1 MKRFTKLALT
11 LTGATL
17 LATPV
22 MAQDKPAGVE
32 VGKLTCVV
40 EQETNFIV
48 GSKAVM
54 NCTFDRVGDGPASY
68 YTATVSEYGLD
79 IGTTDSATLIWGV
92 VAPTADLEVGAL
104 EGVPIVLTTL
114 TLLVAGQLV
123 LGRTSIWLP
132 SFVRN
137 RGFPKQKVKSI
148 IDKLTPYAE
157 HADRYLGQRLAMFAG
172 ETASRIVA
180 AFCIFLSL
188 LVYPATL
195 LPFAVALPGSAILLL
210 SLGLLVRDGV
220 VTLVGLMVALAAVA
234 TVVYWL
240 A

>member
-1 MKRFTKLALT
+1 MATGQSETVKGVLT
-11 LTGATL
+11 NWEDEIEKEGRA
-17 LATPV
+17 
-22 MAQDKPAGVE
+22 D
-32 VGKLTCVV
+32 
-40 EQETNFIV
+40 V
-48 GSKAVM
+48 GSLLNASGSRAAGPLLFLPALVM
-54 NCTFDRVGDGPASY
+54 ISP
-68 YTATVSEYGLD
+68 
-79 IGTTDSATLIWGV
+79 IGAI
-92 VAPTADLEVGAL
+92 P
-104 EGVPIVLTTL
+104 GVPIVLTTL

-137 RGFPKQKVKSI
+137 RGFPKQRVKSI
-148 IDKLTPYAE
+148 IDKLTPYAKR
-157 HADRYLGQRLAMFAG
+157 ADRYLGQRLAMFAG

>member
-1 MKRFTKLALT
+1 MATGQSETIKEVLT
-11 LTGATL
+11 NWEDEIEKEGRA
-17 LATPV
+17 
-22 MAQDKPAGVE
+22 D
-32 VGKLTCVV
+32 
-40 EQETNFIV
+40 V
-48 GSKAVM
+48 GSLLNASGSRAAGPLLFLPALVM
-54 NCTFDRVGDGPASY
+54 ISP
-68 YTATVSEYGLD
+68 
-79 IGTTDSATLIWGV
+79 IGAI
-92 VAPTADLEVGAL
+92 P
-104 EGVPIVLTTL
+104 GVPIVLTTL

-157 HADRYLGQRLAMFAG
+157 RADRYLGQRLAMFAG

-220 VTLVGLMVALAAVA
+220 VTLVGNENSANASQFSRVFLP
-234 TVVYWL
+234 
-240 A
+240 

>member
-1 MKRFTKLALT
+1 MATGQSETIKGVLT
-11 LTGATL
+11 NWEEEIEEEGRA
-17 LATPV
+17 
-22 MAQDKPAGVE
+22 D
-32 VGKLTCVV
+32 
-40 EQETNFIV
+40 V
-48 GSKAVM
+48 GSLLNASGSRAAGPLLFLPALVM
-54 NCTFDRVGDGPASY
+54 ISP
-68 YTATVSEYGLD
+68 
-79 IGTTDSATLIWGV
+79 IGAI
-92 VAPTADLEVGAL
+92 P
-104 EGVPIVLTTL
+104 GVPIVLTTL

-157 HADRYLGQRLAMFAG
+157 RADGYLGQRLAIFAG

-180 AFCIFLSL
+180 AFCILLSV

-210 SLGLLVRDGV
+210 SLGLLVRDGI

>member
-1 MKRFTKLALT
+1 MELTDRADVFTVMKADRSNPEATYTKETLMTRFTKLALT

-104 EGVPIVLTTL
+104 EGEY
-114 TLLVAGQLV
+114 AGV
-123 LGRTSIWLP
+123 TAGASLGAGIKANALIG
-132 SFVRN
+132 
-137 RGFPKQKVKSI
+137 GFDKSI
-148 IDKLTPYAE
+148 ALNPLSVESQTGTNITV
-157 HADRYLGQRLAMFAG
+157 GV
-172 ETASRIVA
+172 SRM
-180 AFCIFLSL
+180 SL
-188 LVYPATL
+188 E
-195 LPFAVALPGSAILLL
+195 AIK
-210 SLGLLVRDGV
+210 
-220 VTLVGLMVALAAVA
+220 
-234 TVVYWL
+234 
-240 A
+240 

>member
-1 MKRFTKLALT
+1 MTTGQSETIKGVLT
-11 LTGATL
+11 NWEEEIEKEGRA
-17 LATPV
+17 
-22 MAQDKPAGVE
+22 D
-32 VGKLTCVV
+32 
-40 EQETNFIV
+40 V
-48 GSKAVM
+48 GSLLNASGSRAAGPLLFLPALVM
-54 NCTFDRVGDGPASY
+54 ISP
-68 YTATVSEYGLD
+68 
-79 IGTTDSATLIWGV
+79 IGAI
-92 VAPTADLEVGAL
+92 P
-104 EGVPIVLTTL
+104 GVPIVLTTL

-157 HADRYLGQRLAMFAG
+157 RADRYLGQRLAMFAG
-172 ETASRIVA
+172 ETASRIIA

-220 VTLVGLMVALAAVA
+220 VALVGLMVALAAVA

>member
-1 MKRFTKLALT
+1 MASDQAKTIKGVLT
-11 LTGATL
+11 NWE
-17 LATPV
+17 
-22 MAQDKPAGVE
+22 DE
-32 VGKLTCVV
+32 IEEEGKAD
-40 EQETNFIV
+40 V
-48 GSKAVM
+48 GSLLKASGSRAAGPLLFLPALVM
-54 NCTFDRVGDGPASY
+54 ISP
-68 YTATVSEYGLD
+68 
-79 IGTTDSATLIWGV
+79 IGAI
-92 VAPTADLEVGAL
+92 P
-104 EGVPIVLTTL
+104 GVPIVLTTL
-114 TLLVAGQLV
+114 TFLVAGQLV
-123 LGRTSIWLP
+123 VGRSAIWLP

-137 RGFPKQKVKSI
+137 RGLPKKKVTST

-157 HADRYLGQRLAMFAG
+157 RADRYLGQRLSLLAG

-220 VTLVGLMVALAAVA
+220 VTMVGLIVALAAVA

-240 A
+240 V

>member
-1 MKRFTKLALT
+1 MELTDHADVSTVMKADRSNPEATYTKETLMKRFTKLALT

-104 EGVPIVLTTL
+104 EGEY
-114 TLLVAGQLV
+114 AGV
-123 LGRTSIWLP
+123 TAGASLGAGIKGNALIG
-132 SFVRN
+132 
-137 RGFPKQKVKSI
+137 GFDKSI
-148 IDKLTPYAE
+148 ALNPLSVESQTGTNITV
-157 HADRYLGQRLAMFAG
+157 GV
-172 ETASRIVA
+172 SR
-180 AFCIFLSL
+180 LSL
-188 LVYPATL
+188 E
-195 LPFAVALPGSAILLL
+195 AIK
-210 SLGLLVRDGV
+210 
-220 VTLVGLMVALAAVA
+220 
-234 TVVYWL
+234 
-240 A
+240 

>member
-1 MKRFTKLALT
+1 MTTGRSETIKGVLT
-11 LTGATL
+11 NWEEEIEKEGRA
-17 LATPV
+17 
-22 MAQDKPAGVE
+22 D
-32 VGKLTCVV
+32 
-40 EQETNFIV
+40 V
-48 GSKAVM
+48 GSLLNASGSRAAGPLLFLPALVM
-54 NCTFDRVGDGPASY
+54 ISP
-68 YTATVSEYGLD
+68 
-79 IGTTDSATLIWGV
+79 IGAI
-92 VAPTADLEVGAL
+92 P
-104 EGVPIVLTTL
+104 GVPIVLTTL

-157 HADRYLGQRLAMFAG
+157 RADRYLGQRLAMFAG

>member
-1 MKRFTKLALT
+1 MASDQAKTIKGVLT
-11 LTGATL
+11 NWEDEIEEEGKADVGTL
-17 LATPV
+17 LNASGSRAAGPLLFLPALV
-22 MAQDKPAGVE
+22 MISP
-32 VGKLTCVV
+32 
-40 EQETNFIV
+40 
-48 GSKAVM
+48 
-54 NCTFDRVGDGPASY
+54 
-68 YTATVSEYGLD
+68 
-79 IGTTDSATLIWGV
+79 IGAI
-92 VAPTADLEVGAL
+92 P
-104 EGVPIVLTTL
+104 GVPIILTTL

-123 LGRTSIWLP
+123 VGRSAIWLP

-137 RGFPKQKVKSI
+137 RGLPKQKVTST

-157 HADRYLGQRLAMFAG
+157 RADRYLGQRLSLLAG
-172 ETASRIVA
+172 DTASRIVA

-220 VTLVGLMVALAAVA
+220 VTLVGLIVALAAVA
-234 TVVYWL
+234 TVAYWL